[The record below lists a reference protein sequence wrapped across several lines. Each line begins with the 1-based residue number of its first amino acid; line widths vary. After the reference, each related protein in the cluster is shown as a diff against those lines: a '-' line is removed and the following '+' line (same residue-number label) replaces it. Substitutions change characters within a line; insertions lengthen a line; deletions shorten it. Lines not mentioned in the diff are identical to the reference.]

1 MNRTTGQPIA
11 RLGHIQQSIGD
22 ILTTR
27 IGSRVMRRDYGSQLV
42 DLIDHPSNGATLLM
56 AYSAIV
62 MALMRWEPRVRINQV
77 QLSGLTSG
85 GQCELTLDATLVDS
99 NDAYSLKIPL
109 SLGAAA

>member
-1 MNRTTGQPIA
+1 MNRITGQPISTLA
-11 RLGHIQQSIGD
+11 HIQQSIGD

-27 IGSRVMRRDYGSQLV
+27 IGSRIMRRDYGSQLV
-42 DLIDHPSNGATLLM
+42 DLIDQPGNGATLLM

-62 MALMRWEPRVRINQV
+62 MALMRWEPRVRVNQV
-77 QLSGLTSG
+77 QLSNLTAA

-99 NDAYSLKIPL
+99 NNAYSLKIPL